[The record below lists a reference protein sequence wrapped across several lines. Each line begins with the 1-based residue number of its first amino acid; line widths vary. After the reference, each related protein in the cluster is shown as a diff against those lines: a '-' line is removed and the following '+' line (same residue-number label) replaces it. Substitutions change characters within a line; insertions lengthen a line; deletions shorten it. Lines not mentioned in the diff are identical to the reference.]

1 MSKHIANLKP
11 GETLAFKGPIIK
23 YEYKPNEFAHGVT
36 IGGGQS
42 MRSGRLFPMCFGS
55 PCVTL
60 QEAVSPPCTR

>member
-11 GETLAFKGPIIK
+11 GETLAFKGPIQK

-42 MRSGRLFPMCFGS
+42 QSWRDVPECS
-55 PCVTL
+55 V
-60 QEAVSPPCTR
+60 ED

>member
-42 MRSGRLFPMCFGS
+42 RPWQSWPECND
-55 PCVTL
+55 
-60 QEAVSPPCTR
+60 EADPA